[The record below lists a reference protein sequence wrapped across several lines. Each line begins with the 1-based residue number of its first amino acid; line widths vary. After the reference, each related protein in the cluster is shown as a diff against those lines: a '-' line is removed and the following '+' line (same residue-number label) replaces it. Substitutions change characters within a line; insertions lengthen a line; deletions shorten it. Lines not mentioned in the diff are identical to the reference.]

1 MFGFT
6 RNEQRVLFF
15 LSICFLAGGGIKVFQ
30 DHYQPLPVTP
40 REPILRE
47 EGNANRSRGDAPA
60 VEQTET
66 RSFFIVPLNTATQ
79 NDLERIPGIGP
90 VMAKRILSYRV
101 AKGRFEKIEE
111 LLNVKGIG
119 TKKLI
124 KIRPYIK
131 MQ

>member
-6 RNEQRVLFF
+6 RNEQRVLLF
-15 LSICFLAGGGIKVFQ
+15 LSVCFLAGGAIKIYQ

-40 REPILRE
+40 VDPILRE
-47 EGNANRSRGDAPA
+47 DGNPELYRGFTSRED
-60 VEQTET
+60 QTQT
-66 RSFFIVPLNTATQ
+66 GSFFTVPLNTATQ
-79 NDLERIPGIGP
+79 IDLERIPGIGP
-90 VMAKRILSYRV
+90 VMAKRILSYRE
-101 AKGRFEKIEE
+101 AKGRFETLEE

-119 TKKLI
+119 PKKLL

>member
-15 LSICFLAGGGIKVFQ
+15 LSVCFLAGGGIKVFQ

-47 EGNANRSRGDAPA
+47 EGNTNRSRGDAPA